1 MTEKKQ
7 PNFAIFVSG
16 RGSNMEA
23 IIKKVKS
30 GYIPANLAVV
40 VSDQED
46 AKAREIA
53 SKAGI
58 KEVCVPLD
66 MTIQS
71 PKERRAEHEARI
83 LPVMKENNIDFIILA
98 GYMRIIKCSLFKE
111 YKDRIINIHPSLL
124 PDFPGEHGYKD
135 TFYSVPKRTEGGC
148 TIHFIDNGVDT
159 GPIIIQ
165 GKVPIFGNDTFEDFA
180 ARGLKK
186 EHELYSQVIRKYVK
200 GKIIIN
206 ENRTVM
212 IKV

>member
-23 IIKKVKS
+23 IIRKVKS
-30 GYIPANLAVV
+30 GYIPANLAIVI
-40 VSDQED
+40 SDKAD

-53 SKAGI
+53 REHKI
-58 KEVCVPLD
+58 KEVYVPLKLSVRD
-66 MTIQS
+66 
-71 PKERRAEHEARI
+71 KDERRAEHESRI
-83 LPVMKENNIDFIILA
+83 LPIMKENNIDFIILA
-98 GYMRIIKCSLFKE
+98 GYMRIIKCSLFE
-111 YKDRIINIHPSLL
+111 GYKDRIINIHPSLL
-124 PDFPGEHGYKD
+124 PDFPGTHGYEE
-135 TFYSVPKRTEGGC
+135 TFFSIPKRIVGGC

-165 GKVPIFGNDTFEDFA
+165 GKVPIFLNDTFESFK

-186 EHELYSQVIRKYVK
+186 EHELYPKIIRKYAE

-206 ENRTVM
+206 GNRTVM
-212 IKV
+212 IRH